1 MILRSGGRAGNLSL
15 KCALKIRRAR
25 TQERPVSTPYPVY
38 SGVVKG
44 NRDRAHGRKGVRG
57 QGSGS
62 SFQLSVVSCQL
73 SVSLRLG
80 SWGVSGL
87 GAGNGICVGLRR
99 GAVVQ

>member
-15 KCALKIRRAR
+15 KCALKIRRSR

-44 NRDRAHGRKGVRG
+44 NRDRAHGRKGVRRV
-57 QGSGS
+57 S
-62 SFQLSVVSCQL
+62 SQLSVVSFPFA
-73 SVSLRLG
+73 RGG

-87 GAGNGICVGLRR
+87 GAGNGISVGLRR